1 MARLFF
7 VIDVKT
13 ATRFPPEIPSHHHF
27 MLNGAWTKRRI
38 FKKRSVKRLCCGE
51 IDVVPDQIHQLK
63 WTHAEI
69 TRQSHNAIDGFNRR
83 VPVTQYSQRLVVERT
98 GHPVNDKAWS
108 VFCPGRGFAY
118 PAH

>member
-13 ATRFPPEIPSHHHF
+13 AARFSSEISPHDHF
-27 MLNGAWTKRRI
+27 MLNVAWPKPRI
-38 FKKRSVKRLCCGE
+38 FKKRSIKRLRGCK

-63 WTHAEI
+63 RTHAEI
-69 TRQSHNAIDGFNRR
+69 ARQSHDAIDGFNRR
-83 VPVTQYSQRLVVERT
+83 VAVTQYAQRLVVKGT
-98 GHPVNDKAWS
+98 GHPVNDKARS
-108 VFCPGRGFAY
+108 VLCPGRGFAY